1 MSETPAAAGATPC
14 VHPALH
20 TRICDLFGIRYPIV
34 QTGMGW
40 VSTSGL
46 TAATS
51 AAGGIGFLASAT
63 LTFDEMKAEVR
74 AILDATDAPFGVNVR
89 TDAPDIAERL
99 DWLIATGV
107 RVVSFAQAP
116 RPEMVAKLRD
126 AGIVTIPTIGAR
138 RHAEKVAEWGVDAVI
153 AQGSEGGGHT
163 GEVPTSVLVPQ
174 VTAAVDIPV
183 LAAGG
188 ITDGRGLVAALAWGA
203 EGVAMGTRFLLSAE
217 SEVPDDVKAVYF
229 STPVTGTVR
238 TTAIDGV
245 PQRVIR
251 TEMVDELEK
260 AGLTRFPK
268 AAMNALRFRSLTGT
282 PLVALVKEGLAM
294 KKSQDLTWSQLALAA
309 NAPML
314 TKATMVDGNRDV
326 GIMPTGVG
334 LGVIESAP
342 PVADIVAA
350 IVAEA
355 SAVLDRLCPAPTPSA
370 GA

>member
-1 MSETPAAAGATPC
+1 MSGAKGSLRFPDL
-14 VHPALH
+14 HPALR
-20 TRICDLFGIRYPIV
+20 TPACELFGIEVPIV

-40 VSTSGL
+40 VSTARL

-51 AAGGIGFLASAT
+51 NAGGIGFLAAAT
-63 LTFDEMKAEVR
+63 LTFDEMKTAVHE
-74 AILDATDAPFGVNVR
+74 ILDATDKPFGVNVR
-89 TDAPDIAERL
+89 TDAPDIGERL
-99 DWLIATGV
+99 DWLVATGV
-107 RVVSFAQAP
+107 KVVSFAQAP
-116 RPEMVAKLRD
+116 RPDMVAKLKD
-126 AGIVTIPTIGAR
+126 AGVVTIPTIGAR

-153 AQGSEGGGHT
+153 AQGQEGGGHT

-188 ITDGRGLVAALAWGA
+188 MTDGRSLVAALAWGA
-203 EGVAMGTRFLLSAE
+203 AGIAMGTRFLLSAE
-217 SEVPDDVKAVYF
+217 SDVPDDVKAVYF
-229 STPVTGTVR
+229 ATPVTGTVR

-260 AGLTRFPK
+260 ARFTRFPK

-282 PLVALVKEGLAM
+282 PMTALLKEGLAM
-294 KKSQDLTWSQLALAA
+294 KKNQDLTWSQLALAA

-314 TKATMVDGNRDV
+314 TKATMVDGRSEV

-334 LGVIESAP
+334 LGVIDEAP
-342 PVADIVAA
+342 PVADIIDA

-355 SAVLDRLCPAPTPSA
+355 TEVLGRLAVTQ
-370 GA
+370 GAH